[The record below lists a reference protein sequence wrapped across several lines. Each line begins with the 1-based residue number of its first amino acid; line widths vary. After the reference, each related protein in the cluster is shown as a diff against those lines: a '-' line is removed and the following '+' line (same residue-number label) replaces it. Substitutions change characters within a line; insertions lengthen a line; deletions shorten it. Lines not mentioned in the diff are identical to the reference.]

1 MDHDFHAT
9 ENIMQVQAK
18 ETSINGFIPFIL
30 SDFAS
35 VFDGLNQY
43 RESSALITFYTFIF
57 IQLARN

>member
-9 ENIMQVQAK
+9 EKIMQVQAK

-35 VFDGLNQY
+35 VFAGLNQY